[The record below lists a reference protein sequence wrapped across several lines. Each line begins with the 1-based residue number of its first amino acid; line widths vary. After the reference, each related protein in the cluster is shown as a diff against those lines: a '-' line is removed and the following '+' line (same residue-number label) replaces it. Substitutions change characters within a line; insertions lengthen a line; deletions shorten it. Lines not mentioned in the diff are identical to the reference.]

1 MQLRKINNVSSIY
14 EVRNGEYRHGMRSNN
29 DP

>member
-1 MQLRKINNVSSIY
+1 MQIRKINNVSSIY
-14 EVRNGEYRHGMRSNN
+14 EMRNGEYRHGIRSNN